1 VKGGGTSLRPAAA
14 WLFLLATLLFFPAAA
29 GAADAPFTGASN
41 WGGTGLMA
49 VPTARV
55 LDYGTYRVGAAQVH
69 PYRYY
74 YGAVS
79 PLPGI
84 EIDGRITEVIGVPGF
99 ANSPGYGNYKDK
111 AVDLKVRLIPEMKY
125 FPAVALGLMDPHGT
139 RIYSAQYVVASK
151 QIFPFDFTFGFAN
164 GRYGK
169 RELVAV
175 GSGGE
180 DAVKVEIIT
189 NPRQWWEEADW
200 FAGVQF
206 SPVDWFSLMVEYD
219 PTPYHTLQKD
229 PARSYFPGAVRSKFN
244 YGVRL
249 KPWDWVELAL
259 SYQRG
264 DTVGANLNLTFDLG
278 QPLIPIVDAAYR
290 ETTEMRASPLEER
303 ITEALY
309 RSGFSDIAVLARGS
323 DLQIQA
329 ANRRYFYDMKALG
342 VILRIV
348 DRTAPPEIRG
358 VQVTLTRLG
367 IPMTT
372 FSTTRED
379 IQLYASKELNLREFL
394 SVSEL
399 RADAREPTSAGIKH
413 REYFDYGLKPDFKT
427 YLNDPSGFFK
437 YRFGLS
443 GWASVSPWPGGIL
456 LAASETFPAN
466 NISSPLTPSSNAV
479 RSDLVDY
486 IQEKFTLSSLLV
498 SQTWKAG
505 HEIYTRLSAG
515 ILEIQYTGVDGEV
528 AKPIFGG
535 RLLVGLSGSAVKKR
549 DPQSPFK
556 FKENDY
562 KDYYTMGFFNTRL
575 NIPELDAHV
584 DVKAGRFLAGDNGV
598 RVTVSKSF
606 RGVVLS
612 AWYSVSDTSIFKDSF
627 NQGYH
632 DKGIAVSIPMRLFL
646 GRDSRSAYSYALSPW
661 TRDVAQDIAH
671 PGSLF
676 DFIGRSVKVY
686 LEKDRGMVQ

>member
-1 VKGGGTSLRPAAA
+1 MTDSGKSHRYTAA
-14 WLFLLATLLFFPAAA
+14 WLFLLATLVVFPTAVRS
-29 GAADAPFTGASN
+29 ADAPFTGASN

-55 LDYGTYRVGAAQVH
+55 LKEGTYRLGAAQVH

-79 PLPGI
+79 PLPGV
-84 EIDGRITEVIGVPGF
+84 EIDGRVTEIIGVQAF
-99 ANSPGYGNYKDK
+99 AGQGSDYGNFKDK
-111 AVDLKVRLIPEMKY
+111 AVDLKLQLIREMKY
-125 FPAVALGLMDPHGT
+125 FPAVAVGFMDPHGT
-139 RIYSAQYVVASK
+139 RLYSSQYLVVSK
-151 QIFPFDFTFGFAN
+151 QVYPFDFTLGFAN
-164 GRYGK
+164 GRFGK
-169 RELVAV
+169 RELTDV
-175 GSGGE
+175 GTGDSFK
-180 DAVKVEIIT
+180 AEILT
-189 NPRQWWEEADW
+189 SPRQWWEDANW

-206 SPVDWFSLMVEYD
+206 SPVDWLSLMVEYD
-219 PTPYHTLQKD
+219 PTPYHTFQND
-229 PARSYFPGAVRSKFN
+229 PARGYFPEPVRSKFN
-244 YGVRL
+244 FGLRL
-249 KPWDWVELAL
+249 KPWDWMELAL

-264 DTVGANLNLTFDLG
+264 DTVGANLSLTFELG

-290 ETTEMRASPLEER
+290 ETTQMRASPLEER

-309 RSGFSDIAVLARGS
+309 SSGFSDIAVLAQGG
-323 DLQIQA
+323 DLRIQA

-348 DRTAPPEIRG
+348 DRTAPPEIRD
-358 VQVTLTRLG
+358 VRVTLTRLG

-372 FSTTRED
+372 FSTNRGD
-379 IQLYASKELNLREFL
+379 IQLYASKALSLREFL

-399 RADAREPTSAGIKH
+399 RADAREPTPAVIRH

-443 GWASVSPWPGGIL
+443 GWASVSPWPGGML

-486 IQEKFTLSSLLV
+486 IQEKFILSSLLV
-498 SQTWKAG
+498 SQTWKAD

-515 ILEIQYTGVDGEV
+515 ILEIQYTGVDAEV
-528 AKPIFGG
+528 AKPLFGG
-535 RLLVGLSGSAVKKR
+535 RILVGLSGSAVKKR
-549 DPQSPFK
+549 DPKSPFR

-562 KDYYTMGFFNTRL
+562 KDYYTTGFFNARL
-575 NIPELDAHV
+575 SIPELDANI
-584 DVKAGRFLAGDNGV
+584 DMKAGRFLAGDNGV

-606 RGVVLS
+606 GGVVLS

-632 DKGIAVSIPMRLFL
+632 DKGIAVSIPIWLFL
-646 GRDSRSAYSYALSPW
+646 GRDSRTSYSYALSPW

-671 PGSLF
+671 PGDLF

-686 LEKDRGMVQ
+686 LEKDWGMVQ